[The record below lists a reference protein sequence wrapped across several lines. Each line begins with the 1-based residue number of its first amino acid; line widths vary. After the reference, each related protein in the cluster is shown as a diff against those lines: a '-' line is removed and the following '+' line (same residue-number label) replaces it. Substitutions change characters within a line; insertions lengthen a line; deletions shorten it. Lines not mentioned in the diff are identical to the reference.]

1 MIIGLLYVSTSLC
14 CVILTFYFCFI
25 FLLMPG
31 GTFLTVSQSPLFV
44 IQQSGTSVRLSC
56 NAEGTANPYMYWYK
70 QNKSKNL
77 NMMVLSVAP
86 GSVTDVSDNRFKFNR
101 TDAKTFNLEIESL
114 PRDVSGVYFCA
125 SSVHSE

>member
-1 MIIGLLYVSTSLC
+1 MLYLLLC
-14 CVILTFYFCFI
+14 LWTVIKS
-25 FLLMPG
+25 

-44 IQQSGTSVRLSC
+44 IQQSGTPVRLSC

-70 QNKSKNL
+70 QDKTKNL

-86 GSVTDVSDNRFKFNR
+86 GSVTEVSDKRFKFNR
-101 TDAKTFNLEIESL
+101 ADAKTFTLEIESL
-114 PRDVSGVYFCA
+114 PRDASGVYFCA